1 MDFLP
6 AVLQPLGKRE
16 NLARGQ
22 ETGAGWSAE
31 VAGGR
36 IPGPATHAPPPALQM
51 QFESP
56 SSQDVAAYSPAFSF
70 LRYLKVGLVP
80 RVD

>member
-1 MDFLP
+1 MDFPP
-6 AVLQPLGKRE
+6 AVLVPLGKRE

-22 ETGAGWSAE
+22 ETGAGLDWSAE

-36 IPGPATHAPPPALQM
+36 IPGPATHAPPLQM

-70 LRYLKVGLVP
+70 LRYLKAGLVP